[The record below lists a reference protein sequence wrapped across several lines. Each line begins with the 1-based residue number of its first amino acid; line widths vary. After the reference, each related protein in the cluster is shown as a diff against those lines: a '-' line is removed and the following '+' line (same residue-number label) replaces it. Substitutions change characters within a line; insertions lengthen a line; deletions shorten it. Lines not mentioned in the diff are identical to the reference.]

1 MYTAQSINEL
11 LRESVMMMRMMM
23 TTMIIAAIIL
33 WSTNL
38 VITPTERSFCEF
50 ITTALK
56 ALGRFQYFSDSL
68 I

>member
-11 LRESVMMMRMMM
+11 LRESVMMMMMM
-23 TTMIIAAIIL
+23 MIMAAIIL

-38 VITPTERSFCEF
+38 VITSTERSFCEF
-50 ITTALK
+50 ITNALK